1 MHTVTFYDSSFMH
14 KNPNLSPVHHMR
26 CDLSLCSESQHLLT
40 TQKLVN
46 DIKKFPTK
54 LHCVLLEMPGISF
67 VSNWGTGTTTKM
79 FEPISNLMNN
89 TVIGKAVQLAA
100 NDSFVPLVATNE
112 FSQQVL
118 KTVTRPKL
126 NLKFNVYT
134 DTYNKRYNFTSS
146 PYETWLKMLYFS
158 TAPLFRAT
166 YSNILQNAKVAIN
179 TLNNMIDDGSL
190 DKVTNTVSNAA
201 ALASEYLPFT
211 EKDGDTASKA
221 KALIENLQ
229 ELAKYVTEYIQ
240 KSNIIGQ
247 LCWDVAIPRYLCPTN
262 KSSTPILW
270 VVESFTAELSE
281 KFTRGILNSK
291 DPTTYRPRPLYMTFN
306 VTLEA
311 NQVMTREQYI
321 RMLCGNAYENAIAS
335 TYKNKT

>member
-26 CDLSLCSESQHLLT
+26 CDLSLCKESQDLLV

-54 LHCVLLEMPGISF
+54 LHCVLIEMPGISF
-67 VSNWGTGTTTKM
+67 QSQWGTGTTTKM

-89 TVIGKAVQLAA
+89 TIIGKAVQLAA
-100 NDSFVPLVATNE
+100 NESFVPLVATNE

-118 KTVTRPKL
+118 KAVTRPTL

-166 YSNILQNAKVAIN
+166 YSNALQNAKVAIN
-179 TLNNMIDDGSL
+179 TLNNMIDNGSL
-190 DKVTNTVSNAA
+190 EQAMEVISNGA
-201 ALASEYLPFT
+201 ALAAEVVPFT
-211 EKDGDTASKA
+211 EKDGDAANKA
-221 KALIENLQ
+221 KKLIENL
-229 ELAKYVTEYIQ
+229 EEIAAKITEYIQ

-247 LCWDVAIPRYLCPTN
+247 LCWDITIPRYLCYTN

-270 VVESFTAELSE
+270 VVKSFTAELSE

-291 DPTTYRPRPLYMTFN
+291 DPNTYRPRPLYMTFN

-321 RMLCGNAYENAIAS
+321 RMLCGNAYEGAISS